1 MASAS
6 RSSGKFAAITGRNG
20 TACAHRKQLGLMAR
34 WPQGATAQSTA
45 VDA

>member
-20 TACAHRKQLGLMAR
+20 TACAHREQLGLMAALAAGR
-34 WPQGATAQSTA
+34 DGAKHGS
-45 VDA
+45 